1 MPEPF
6 KLSKADA
13 ARAMVRHHFAAC
25 GDQREV
31 FDRLRSIQFDPI
43 APAGCNHDLV
53 LQARLP
59 GYRVGDWQKT
69 AYKERYVYDGWDKQA
84 CLVPFEGWPVRRIF
98 HTWYRRQNPRIFS
111 EFPHAVEAILRE
123 LTERGPL
130 SPKEFEFQEKAER
143 NHSWQSPNLSK
154 QTLRALW
161 HSGIVMTS
169 DRRKGQHVYD
179 LTERIVPTE
188 LYAQPELGE
197 TEAVSEIVMDRH
209 RAVGI
214 LRPGAAQEVWSLQVY
229 TGPRRAAIQEHVSN
243 GDLVSVDLEGVVA
256 HATPAFLAHLD
267 QPSLE
272 PRVIFLAP
280 LDQFMW
286 DREMIRHVFG
296 FDYVWEIYV
305 PEEKRR
311 WGYYMLPV
319 LYGDALVA
327 RVEFWARDGALEVRN
342 WFWDKPKPPKGFFPQ
357 FKRTSRNFMRY
368 VSAKRVEVAPHIDA
382 KVRDTLTSLT
392 KD

>member
-1 MPEPF
+1 MPAPI

-13 ARAMVRHHFAAC
+13 ARAMVRYHFATC
-25 GDQREV
+25 GAQREV
-31 FDRLRSIQFDPI
+31 FDRLRSIQYDPI

-59 GYRVGDWQKT
+59 GYRVGDWQKI
-69 AYKERYVYDGWDKQA
+69 AYEERQVYDGWDKQA

-98 HTWYRRQNPRIFS
+98 HTWYRQRNPRIFN
-111 EFPHAVEAILRE
+111 EHPHAVEAVLRE

-130 SPKEFEFQEKAER
+130 APKEFEFQEKAER

-161 HSGIVMTS
+161 NSGIVMTAG
-169 DRRKGQHVYD
+169 RRKGQHVYD
-179 LTERIVPTE
+179 LTERIVPPDLFRRPQLSE
-188 LYAQPELGE
+188 E
-197 TEAVSEIVMDRH
+197 EAVSELVMERH

-214 LRPGAAQEVWSLQVY
+214 LRPGASQEVWSLHVY
-229 TGPRRAAIQEHVSN
+229 TAPRRAAIQAHVER
-243 GDLVSVDLEGVVA
+243 GDLVSIDLEGLVA
-256 HATPAFLAHLD
+256 HATPAFLEELD
-267 QPSLE
+267 KPSLD

-280 LDQFMW
+280 LDQFVW

-319 LYGDALVA
+319 LYGDSLVA
-327 RVEFWARDGALEVRN
+327 RVEFWARDNVLEIRN
-342 WFWDKPKPPKGFFPQ
+342 WFWDATKPPKGFFPQ
-357 FKRTSRNFMRY
+357 LKRAARNFMRY
-368 VSAKRVEVAPHIDA
+368 VSAKGVQVAPHIDT
-382 KVRDTLTSLT
+382 KVRDTFMSLA